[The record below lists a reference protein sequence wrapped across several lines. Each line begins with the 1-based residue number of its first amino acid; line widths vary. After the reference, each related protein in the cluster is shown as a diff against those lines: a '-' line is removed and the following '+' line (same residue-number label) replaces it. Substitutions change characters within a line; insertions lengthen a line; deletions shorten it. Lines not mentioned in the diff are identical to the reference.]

1 MVEHRSPKPIV
12 GGSSPSWPARGE
24 IKVGG
29 MDKLLAQYKLTK
41 EELSKVIFPLKEQ
54 IRNALVSVLIVVTI
68 ITLFLTLIDFV
79 LSSFVASIL

>member
-1 MVEHRSPKPIV
+1 M
-12 GGSSPSWPARGE
+12 
-24 IKVGG
+24 KVGG
-29 MDKLLAQYKLTK
+29 MNKLLAQYKLTK

-54 IRNALVSVLIVVTI
+54 IRNALVSVLVVVTI

>member
-1 MVEHRSPKPIV
+1 MN
-12 GGSSPSWPARGE
+12 
-24 IKVGG
+24 
-29 MDKLLAQYKLTK
+29 KLLAQYKLTK

-54 IRNALVSVLIVVTI
+54 IRNALVSVLVVVTI